1 MRALP
6 FADNLFDLLWC
17 EGAAYIMGVAAALR
31 SRRRLLRRD
40 GRIAFTDAV
49 WLTEHPPEE
58 LERWWQAGY
67 PEMGTITDCLRKVE
81 ASGYRVLAHFVLP
94 ESAWWDDYYEPME
107 ERLVGLRADLAD
119 EPAAL
124 AVLDEC
130 QREIDYYRRWSS
142 HYGYLF
148 VAAAG

>member
-1 MRALP
+1 
-6 FADNLFDLLWC
+6 
-17 EGAAYIMGVAAALR
+17 
-31 SRRRLLRRD
+31 
-40 GRIAFTDAV
+40 
-49 WLTEHPPEE
+49 
-58 LERWWQAGY
+58 
-67 PEMGTITDCLRKVE
+67 
-81 ASGYRVLAHFVLP
+81 
-94 ESAWWDDYYEPME
+94 ME